1 MAPSGARPSHGLD
14 EVKNLLREQRRDIE
28 DLTAE
33 LQRKEITPV
42 RILRLMKIV
51 ARNAD
56 IMDRII
62 SVLDRRQT

>member
-1 MAPSGARPSHGLD
+1 MSPSGGRSAPGLD
-14 EVKNLLREQRRDIE
+14 DVKALLRDQKRDIQ
-28 DLTAE
+28 DLSAE

-56 IMDRII
+56 MMDRLVGYLE
-62 SVLDRRQT
+62 SRA